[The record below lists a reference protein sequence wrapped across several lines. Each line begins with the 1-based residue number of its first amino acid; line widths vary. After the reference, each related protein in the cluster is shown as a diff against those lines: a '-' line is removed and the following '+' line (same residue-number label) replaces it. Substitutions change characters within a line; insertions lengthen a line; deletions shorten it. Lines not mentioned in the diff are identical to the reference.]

1 MNMEHNK
8 LISKKPKRNSKTSNR
23 KSRMLA
29 TAKERK
35 PNTSAKLCE
44 IYFTKIEW
52 ATKIMPKLQEK

>member
-1 MNMEHNK
+1 
-8 LISKKPKRNSKTSNR
+8 
-23 KSRMLA
+23 MLA

-35 PNTSAKLCE
+35 PNTSTKLCE